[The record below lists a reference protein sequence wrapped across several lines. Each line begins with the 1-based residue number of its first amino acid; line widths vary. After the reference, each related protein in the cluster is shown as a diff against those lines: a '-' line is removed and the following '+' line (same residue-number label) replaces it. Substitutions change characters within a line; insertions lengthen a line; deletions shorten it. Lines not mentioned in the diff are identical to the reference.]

1 VVKKPRNQPIP
12 APIPGHVAPS
22 ASQFPFGYNPTGAME
37 QRDIV
42 SSKDGWSEYTLND
55 GSVIRLKSVLVD
67 VKRAID
73 QYGPDGNP
81 IYVLQTTFI
90 NNLTAPETLK
100 KKPIR

>member
-1 VVKKPRNQPIP
+1 VVKKPRKQPSP
-12 APIPGHVAPS
+12 APIPGHIAPS
-22 ASQFPFGYNPTGAME
+22 APQFLFGYNPAGPME

-90 NNLTAPETLK
+90 NNLNAPQELK
-100 KKPIR
+100 RKAK